1 MWRTGTRR
9 TSRRF
14 VTRDTTWLGWALGAG
29 IVAGA
34 CMAAPSETNAQ
45 DGSVANDTLGI
56 VKQLIDS
63 RPFTPEKVLRAT
75 GIRLDPSDQ
84 HRYFSI
90 FKSGESG
97 RGVVRDAELRVP
109 GEGAT
114 AGEFLILTLA
124 PGGRVDERQ
133 VRKTFGQEQNVS
145 FPTPHQPAGSPWYL
159 EYQMPWGKVSFG
171 FRPAGNRELI
181 TIVMDATPR

>member
-1 MWRTGTRR
+1 MWSR
-9 TSRRF
+9 SRRF

-29 IVAGA
+29 ILAGA
-34 CMAAPSETNAQ
+34 CMAAPGETNAQ

-75 GIRLDPSDQ
+75 GVRLDPSDQ
-84 HRYFSI
+84 YRYFSI
-90 FKSGESG
+90 FKSGASG
-97 RGVVRDAELRVP
+97 RGVIRDAELRVP

-114 AGEFLILTLA
+114 AGELLILTLA
-124 PGGRVDERQ
+124 PGSRVGERQ
-133 VRKTFGQEQNVS
+133 VRETFGKEQNMS

-159 EYQMPWGKVSFG
+159 EYQMPWGKASFG

-181 TIVMDATPR
+181 TIVLDATPR